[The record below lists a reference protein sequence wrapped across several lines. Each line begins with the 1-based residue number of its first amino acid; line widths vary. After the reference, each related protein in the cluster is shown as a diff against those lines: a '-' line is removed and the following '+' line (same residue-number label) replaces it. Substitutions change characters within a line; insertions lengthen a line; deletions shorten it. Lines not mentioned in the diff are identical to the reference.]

1 MATQRGK
8 YIVIE
13 GHDGTGK
20 SRQVELL
27 RGRLETEKIE
37 AIEIHEPAGAP
48 IADELRT
55 LIKNGRLERDAT
67 TNVLLFTAARRELWR
82 QKIAPALGRGAYVLA
97 ARSWLSTVAYQGYGE
112 GFSPDTIEAITK
124 QYTDPKYLEPDFA
137 CVLHLDDE
145 SERARRIG
153 QRGDLEKPDTFE
165 SRSSDF
171 QATVQQGYITVAK
184 KHNLP
189 IIDASRSQEQ
199 VHQIIWQHIQKK
211 IDI

>member
-1 MATQRGK
+1 MTERGK

-27 RGRLETEKIE
+27 HQRLEAEKIE

-55 LIKNGRLERDAT
+55 LIKNGQLERDAT

-112 GFSPDTIEAITK
+112 GFAPDMIEAITK
-124 QYTDPKYLEPDFA
+124 EYTDPKYLEPDFA
-137 CVLHLDDE
+137 CVLSLEDE
-145 SERARRIG
+145 AERTRRIG
-153 QRGDLEKPDTFE
+153 QRGELKKPDTFE
-165 SRSSDF
+165 SRGDDF
-171 QATVQQGYITVAK
+171 QDKVKQGYLKVAL

-189 IIDASRSQEQ
+189 IIDASRSIEKVYEDIWERINEQ
-199 VHQIIWQHIQKK
+199 FAA
-211 IDI
+211 